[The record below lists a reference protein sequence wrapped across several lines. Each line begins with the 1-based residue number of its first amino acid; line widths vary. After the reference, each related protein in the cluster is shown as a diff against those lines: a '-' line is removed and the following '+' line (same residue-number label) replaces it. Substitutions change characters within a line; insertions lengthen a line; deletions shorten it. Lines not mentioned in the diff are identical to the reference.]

1 LPPTNKGPVAIAR
14 ANPTMMGTGTRQIEV
29 LRTLADNTDGRVV
42 VNTNDLGAGFRQI
55 ADDLSAY
62 YLLGY
67 ASTNPALDGKFRQ
80 IEVKLVDQPRL
91 SVSARKGYLAAAP
104 RASSM
109 PSTAPDDVSE
119 ALARLPRPGDN
130 DASALRPA
138 SGPHVF
144 VGDPAAYRGAASPRI
159 PLQPA
164 PGFVFRRTERL
175 HVEWPALKAVD
186 EHIARLLDRNG
197 RPLPLVVALTVQAD
211 KIAADLN
218 LAPLGEG
225 DYVIEL
231 TAGANGQ
238 VEKQLLAFRVVR

>member
-1 LPPTNKGPVAIAR
+1 
-14 ANPTMMGTGTRQIEV
+14 
-29 LRTLADNTDGRVV
+29 
-42 VNTNDLGAGFRQI
+42 
-55 ADDLSAY
+55 
-62 YLLGY
+62 
-67 ASTNPALDGKFRQ
+67 
-80 IEVKLVDQPRL
+80 
-91 SVSARKGYLAAAP
+91 
-104 RASSM
+104 
-109 PSTAPDDVSE
+109 
-119 ALARLPRPGDN
+119 
-130 DASALRPA
+130 
-138 SGPHVF
+138 
-144 VGDPAAYRGAASPRI
+144 
-159 PLQPA
+159 
-164 PGFVFRRTERL
+164 VFRRTERL